1 MTDKDLGDYWEEC
14 WARLFTEDGKVPSR
28 FVQKVCTFLD
38 GKGITQVLDLGSG
51 NGRDAFYLTAR
62 GYEVTALDISSAA
75 LTHIKEK
82 APQIKCICSD
92 IAAYNY
98 PARTYDM
105 VLSNLSLHYWDDETT
120 RRIVAQIA
128 RCLKPGG
135 YFCLTCKSTK
145 DPSYGVGEKIDENIY
160 LKEYV
165 RHFFDKNYMADILQ
179 DFEIIEMEESKVSE
193 KHYGNYVAVSAIA
206 RLK

>member
-1 MTDKDLGDYWEEC
+1 MTDKDLDDYWEEC

-28 FVQKVCTFLD
+28 FVQKVCSFLE

-51 NGRDAFYLTAR
+51 NGRDAFYLAAR

-75 LTHIKEK
+75 LAHIKEK
-82 APQIKCICSD
+82 APQIKCIRGD

-98 PARTYDM
+98 PVQAYDM

-120 RRIVAQIA
+120 RRIIAQIA
-128 RCLKPGG
+128 RSLKPGG
-135 YFCLTCKSTK
+135 YFCLACKSTK
-145 DPSYGVGEKIDENIY
+145 DPSCGAGEKIAENIY
-160 LKEYV
+160 RQGYV
-165 RHFFDKNYMADILQ
+165 RHFFDKDYMAAILQ
-179 DFEIIEMEESKVSE
+179 GFEIIEMEESKISE